1 MLWHKYFGQRFQRMA
16 PPLPFEMDVFQRLSH
31 FFKHLNLGCLE
42 KSNVIM
48 TVKCCAL
55 TLEISRCHRTGG
67 EETLEE
73 RRG

>member
-16 PPLPFEMDVFQRLSH
+16 PPLPFEMDVFQRL
-31 FFKHLNLGCLE
+31 FTFLE
-42 KSNVIM
+42 KKRKNNVIM

-55 TLEISRCHRTGG
+55 TLETSRCHRTGG

>member
-16 PPLPFEMDVFQRLSH
+16 PPLPFEMDVFQRL
-31 FFKHLNLGCLE
+31 FTFLE
-42 KSNVIM
+42 KKRKNNVIM
-48 TVKCCAL
+48 TVKCFAL